1 MLRLRHH
8 VGARLAATAAGALTV
23 GVLTAASGSAA
34 PVPPLG
40 PNLFPNPSFENP
52 QLAPN
57 TFKVYNHGSS
67 VGGWLVKSEAKGNV
81 DVINGTRLNTAWG
94 EQSLDLNGTSKGG
107 ICHKLVLTRGAKYR
121 LSFRYSGNPHHGRG
135 FGPAVKGV
143 LVTANF
149 NNTYMVNKN
158 LSYDVTGKTQANPGW
173 KSSVTHFTSPVTD
186 NYHVCFQATTPG
198 TAGLVLDSMSLRRV
212 FQ

>member
-1 MLRLRHH
+1 MPRLRT
-8 VGARLAATAAGALTV
+8 RLAATAAGALTV
-23 GVLTAASGSAA
+23 VLTAAGGSAA
-34 PVPPLG
+34 VPVSPPG

-52 QLAPN
+52 QIAAN
-57 TFKVYNHGSS
+57 SFKIYNHGSS

-121 LSFRYSGNPHHGRG
+121 LYFRYSGNPHHGG
-135 FGPAVKGV
+135 SFGPAVKGV
-143 LVTANF
+143 LVTANY
-149 NNTYMVNKN
+149 NNTYMVTKN
-158 LSYDVTGKTQANPGW
+158 LSYDVTGKTQADPGW
-173 KSSVTHFTSPVTD
+173 KSSLTYFTSPVTD

-198 TAGLVLDSMSLRRV
+198 TAGLVLDTMSLRRV